1 METNKKH
8 RLGRI
13 QNLVIILLS
22 ISAVGLFTQT
32 QLYNRGMGASSYLS
46 GLFSHTKTDHTSDIS
61 SLTALAA
68 PVRISV
74 AGAYG
79 RYADIDLSTTDTAF
93 SPLSTLLREAVGS
106 AGTPRSCSPADFQ
119 AALETGQQHAKS
131 VYFDFLSSLPL
142 SVLAGLVDADWSG
155 GEISARRILITDD
168 ADGTDL
174 YLWDGEQDCLMCTT
188 AVSASD
194 LDSAVSGY
202 QLGGAYFA
210 FEQKTSDTLNPFSLF
225 TAQLPTLPVLTASS
239 SVSGTDAILT
249 ALSFN
254 PHTKSRYTES
264 SDTEVVVEGNRNIR
278 ISPDG
283 TVTYQGGDSGV
294 VNISAAE
301 DLPTDPEAVL
311 GASRLLSAL
320 QSGGEGGAALYLQDI
335 SQSGTITLLHF
346 GYQFGG
352 LPIRFSDGSFAAE
365 VQLDGTMVSSITL
378 RLRQY
383 TATDTDS
390 LLLPS
395 AQAQAI
401 AGAYPKAELALA
413 YVDSGGTGVSAQWLA
428 E

>member
-1 METNKKH
+1 MEANKKR

-13 QNLVIILLS
+13 QNLAIILLS

-32 QLYNRGMGASSYLS
+32 QLYNRGVGTSSYLS
-46 GLFSHTKTDHTSDIS
+46 GLFSHAKTDHSSDIS

-106 AGTPRSCSPADFQ
+106 AGTPRSCSPEDFQ
-119 AALETGQQHAKS
+119 AALESGQQYAKS

-142 SVLAGLVDADWSG
+142 SVLAGFVDADWSG
-155 GEISARRILITDD
+155 GEISARRILIAND
-168 ADGTDL
+168 ADGTNL
-174 YLWDGEQDCLMCTT
+174 YLWDGEQDCLLCTT
-188 AVSASD
+188 AVSAAD
-194 LDSAVSGY
+194 LDAVVSGY

-210 FEQKTSDTLNPFSLF
+210 FEQKTSLSPFSLL

-239 SVSGTDAILT
+239 AVSSTDTLLT

-264 SDTEVVVEGNRNIR
+264 SGTEVVMEGSRSVR
-278 ISPDG
+278 INSDG
-283 TVTYQGGDSGV
+283 TIVYQGGGSDMLY
-294 VNISAAE
+294 IAAAGA
-301 DLPTDPEAVL
+301 LPTEPEAVL

-320 QSGGEGGAALYLQDI
+320 RSGSAGGAALYLQSI
-335 SQSGTITLLHF
+335 SRSGTTTLLYF

-352 LPIRFSDGSFAAE
+352 LPIRFSGGSFAAE
-365 VQLDGTMVSSITL
+365 VRLEGTAVSSITL

-383 TATDTDS
+383 TATDAGS
-390 LLLPS
+390 LLLPL

-401 AGAYPKAELALA
+401 AGTYPKAELALA
-413 YVDSGGTGVSAQWLA
+413 YVDGGSTGVSAQWLA